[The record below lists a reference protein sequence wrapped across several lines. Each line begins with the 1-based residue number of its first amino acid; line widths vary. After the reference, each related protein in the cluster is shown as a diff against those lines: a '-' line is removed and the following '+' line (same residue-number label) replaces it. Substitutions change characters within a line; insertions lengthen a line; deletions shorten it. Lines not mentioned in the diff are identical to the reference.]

1 MLTSAKEKV
10 MSSKSKKGANNNPFD
25 EIVNKKYQK
34 EAKKVRKQQLSSL
47 LNVLESGVS

>member
-10 MSSKSKKGANNNPFD
+10 RGSKNSKGASNNPFD

-34 EAKKVRKQQLSSL
+34 EAKKVRKEQLSSL
-47 LNVLESGVS
+47 LNVLENGVG